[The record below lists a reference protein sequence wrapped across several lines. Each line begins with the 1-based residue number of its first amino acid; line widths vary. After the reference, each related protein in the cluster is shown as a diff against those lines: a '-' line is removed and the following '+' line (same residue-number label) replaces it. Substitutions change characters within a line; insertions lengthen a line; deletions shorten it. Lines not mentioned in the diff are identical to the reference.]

1 MVEINE
7 IKMKKTKTNINESKS
22 WYFERLMRLINFW
35 LNQRKEMIKGDI
47 MIDMEEIQRII
58 KTCFKK
64 SILNQ
69 AGK

>member
-7 IKMKKTKTNINESKS
+7 IKMKKTMTNINESKS